1 MKRVSIVQSFDGHPI
16 GSVVEL
22 SPEAAESAVIQRR
35 GVILTDD
42 MPQPEP
48 EPKPE
53 PEPEPAQEKPKRQKR
68 K

>member
-1 MKRVSIVQSFDGHPI
+1 MKVVVVQSFDGHPI

-22 SPEAAESAVIQRR
+22 SDSAAESAVIQRR

-48 EPKPE
+48 QV
-53 PEPEPAQEKPKRQKR
+53 EPAPEKPKRQKR